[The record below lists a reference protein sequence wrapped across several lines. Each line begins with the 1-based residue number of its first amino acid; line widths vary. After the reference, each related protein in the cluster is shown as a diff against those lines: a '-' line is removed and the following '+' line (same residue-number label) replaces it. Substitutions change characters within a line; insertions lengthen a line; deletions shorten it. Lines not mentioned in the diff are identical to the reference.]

1 MNFASAMPALAASAA
16 RMALVPPEV
25 DMCRSPRLVLQAG
38 AHPEQFRGPLGDQPD
53 RAVVGGHPGGLAALE
68 RQGRR
73 LRVQE
78 HGTVGAQQHLR
89 ALMTHRG
96 IDLVAEVITVD
107 AKTRDGALVGRNP
120 VDQFRSLAVHY
131 GTK

>member
-1 MNFASAMPALAASAA
+1 MNFASAIPALAASAA
-16 RMALVPPEV
+16 RMALVLPAV

-53 RAVVGGHPGGLAALE
+53 RAVVGGHPGGLATLE
-68 RQGRR
+68 RQGPR
-73 LRVQE
+73 LRGQQ
-78 HGTVGAQQHLR
+78 HRPLGAQQHLR

-96 IDLVAEVITVD
+96 IDLVAEELTVD
-107 AKTRDGALVGRNP
+107 AKTRDGKLVSRNP